1 MPETPV
7 LRTLAFECIIQ
18 CVRLMSRLT
27 WLVGLLC
34 ASAPVLFQQDRLP
47 ASDPDRDN
55 DARAIYSWLITH
67 SADQDKL
74 YLIAPETSQ
83 SDYPLDRCLEIP
95 PDHTADFRE
104 IRADFDRRKNAVHA
118 VPKSLS
124 TPAVCHPGSERY
136 EGTNEIGR
144 PLRVAYRPRTL
155 PRSPASPAF
164 LRRQLQPEAERCSGS
179 HPIMVWRIVQHVCVG
194 RVRERG

>member
-1 MPETPV
+1 MWRFHDIDDRCRTPTVHYSGSRVSMPETPV

-83 SDYPLDRCLEIP
+83 SDYPRDRCLEVP
-95 PDHTADFRE
+95 PDH
-104 IRADFDRRKNAVHA
+104 INVDRV
-118 VPKSLS
+118 
-124 TPAVCHPGSERY
+124 
-136 EGTNEIGR
+136 
-144 PLRVAYRPRTL
+144 
-155 PRSPASPAF
+155 
-164 LRRQLQPEAERCSGS
+164 
-179 HPIMVWRIVQHVCVG
+179 
-194 RVRERG
+194 